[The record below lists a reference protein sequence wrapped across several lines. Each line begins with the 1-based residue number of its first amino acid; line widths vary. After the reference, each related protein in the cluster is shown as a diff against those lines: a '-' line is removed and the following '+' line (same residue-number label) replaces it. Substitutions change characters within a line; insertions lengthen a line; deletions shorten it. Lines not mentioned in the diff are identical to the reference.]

1 MIEEIE
7 KVNAAFAQLPE
18 QKPTAYPLNQPPKAP
33 TKANPI
39 LMDPT
44 KVEHHTEA
52 DKPQSTCLN
61 TQAIEIKKQAR
72 PTSSKDAQ
80 LEIQSA
86 PIKLIAAPTYSFQ
99 AKQSAM
105 KMPAV
110 KKPPLNA
117 FSKAIYK

>member
-7 KVNAAFAQLPE
+7 KVNAAFAQVPE
-18 QKPTAYPLNQPPKAP
+18 QKPSSYPINQPPKVP
-33 TKANPI
+33 NKANPI
-39 LMDPT
+39 MMDPAKT
-44 KVEHHTEA
+44 EHHTDG
-52 DKPQSTCLN
+52 DKPQSTGMN
-61 TQAIEIKKQAR
+61 TQAIEFKKQAR

-99 AKQSAM
+99 AKQSSM